1 MASNQAMVN
10 EELPPEK
17 FAEKISR
24 LIDNASVSMAIAV
37 GSELGIFSVMA
48 QLEKPETSEFIAKK
62 SGLIER
68 YVREWLAAL
77 VTGKIVH
84 YNRDDNTYFL
94 PRSYIP
100 LLKGGSMTMFSTIL
114 LMFSERSQELN
125 ACFRNGGGIPYSS
138 YKEFHRWMNE
148 FSTRNHKANLVDVF
162 IPSIEGLKEKLE
174 SGIKVLDIGCGS
186 GSPGL
191 IMAAKFPRS
200 EFYGFDI
207 SEEAIT
213 KAKEEAE
220 RQGLVNAHFKVQD
233 CANLDLEY
241 QEDFD
246 YVTAFD
252 SIHDQAHPDKVLAE
266 TCKVLKKEGIFSLV
280 DINSHSNVADNIG
293 QPLSCLKYVVSLFH
307 CMPVS
312 LYFEGGKGLG
322 TCWGKELATD
332 MIKKAGF
339 TGVDIRH
346 VANDHFHV
354 HILCTK

>member
-1 MASNQAMVN
+1 MYRTFVCSLKTGICKDLYAISN
-10 EELPPEK
+10 
-17 FAEKISR
+17 S
-24 LIDNASVSMAIAV
+24 
-37 GSELGIFSVMA
+37 
-48 QLEKPETSEFIAKK
+48 
-62 SGLIER
+62 
-68 YVREWLAAL
+68 
-77 VTGKIVH
+77 
-84 YNRDDNTYFL
+84 
-94 PRSYIP
+94 
-100 LLKGGSMTMFSTIL
+100 ST
-114 LMFSERSQELN
+114 
-125 ACFRNGGGIPYSS
+125 
-138 YKEFHRWMNE
+138 
-148 FSTRNHKANLVDVF
+148 
-162 IPSIEGLKEKLE
+162 GLKEKLE
-174 SGIKVLDIGCGS
+174 SGIKVLDVGCGS

-213 KAKEEAE
+213 IAKEEAE
-220 RQGLVNAHFKVQD
+220 RRGLANAHFKVQD
-233 CANLDLEY
+233 CANLDSEY
-241 QEDFD
+241 KEYFH

-266 TCKVLKKEGIFSLV
+266 SCKVLKKGGIFSLV

-312 LYFEGGKGLG
+312 LYFEDGKGLG

-332 MIKKAGF
+332 MVKKAGF

-346 VANDHFHV
+346 VANDRFNV